1 MSIELLVLRME
12 VGEWMLVLAIFKIEL
27 SKAVWTILNIP
38 SQYCYLRRQLNYT
51 LDCSD
56 ILRLLIQRSCVVE
69 VMERLVDELTRRYGR
84 TISYTCNIDLRQCY
98 CNLDLYSNKGKMN
111 LSIRQKLY
119 NLVTFM

>member
-27 SKAVWTILNIP
+27 SKAVWTILNIAI
-38 SQYCYLRRQLNYT
+38 LLFKKTTQLHV
-51 LDCSD
+51 
-56 ILRLLIQRSCVVE
+56 RLFGHIETLIQRSCVVE

>member
-1 MSIELLVLRME
+1 MKVLVKTPFRRLYMSIELLVLRME

-56 ILRLLIQRSCVVE
+56 ILRL
-69 VMERLVDELTRRYGR
+69 
-84 TISYTCNIDLRQCY
+84 
-98 CNLDLYSNKGKMN
+98 
-111 LSIRQKLY
+111 
-119 NLVTFM
+119 